1 MEFKSD
7 STKRWT
13 STTAQNGANGSAIT
27 HTGNVSAFKVHPNS
41 FSEAGKAVIPEGMLP
56 MVQDIGQGLGVD
68 LTDLSKLDPEQVK
81 KAKELAAKLDE
92 KLVAMKELAP
102 CIMKYLSFQVSAAE
116 FQAEVVVQAAKAKT
130 KIDAAAAR
138 AYVAYYRYLRKAQ
151 NLEKRVNQKR
161 QIIDAAYTAFE
172 TVQDA
177 RCNAILTGLNQQAR
191 LGAGTAAHSETLKQ
205 ERQQILA
212 TRKQNLETLRHEIK
226 TSHLRSN

>member
-1 MEFKSD
+1 
-7 STKRWT
+7 
-13 STTAQNGANGSAIT
+13 
-27 HTGNVSAFKVHPNS
+27 
-41 FSEAGKAVIPEGMLP
+41 MLP